1 MINFKEYIEKREE
14 LDESLIGAGKSIGKF
29 VGGSVGNLLG
39 QTGRG
44 VLNLGSGVG
53 EVGLGALGAAG
64 NIIKGT
70 AQAAVGDKERSLRSF
85 GKVKRNISNIG
96 SGIVDAGKGAVQ
108 LAGAATGITPFLR
121 GVQASSEEG
130 IHPFSK
136 DRNKA
141 QELFGFNAN
150 KPEQEQEREQEREI
164 KRSSISRPKP
174 GDMFV
179 LSPVTDSKN
188 VVSYIDEVYKQEKE
202 GKKLI
207 TYDAKEF
214 VGNVLVSY
222 SNCRNKNPK
231 TDKKLDYILKEYFPE
246 YKIIKMKTFE
256 SLGIRMDSGSIL
268 RIKNFINSVISLEIE
283 SKEEVTYLPE
293 DPVRFRKDLIEL
305 HNNVLNT
312 NNFSK
317 NLSSGIKDLKK
328 KVVRILNHYYP
339 EKEVKI
345 EVKKTS

>member
-1 MINFKEYIEKREE
+1 MLTFKEYIEKREE
-14 LDESLIGAGKSIGKF
+14 LDESLLDAGKSVGRF
-29 VGGSVGNLLG
+29 VGGFGGNLLG
-39 QTGRG
+39 QSTRG
-44 VLNLGSGVG
+44 LWNLGKGASK
-53 EVGLGALGAAG
+53 VGLGTLGTAA
-64 NIIKGT
+64 NVVTGT
-70 AQAAVGDKERSLRSF
+70 AQAAIGDKERFLRSLGRA
-85 GKVKRNISNIG
+85 GKGISTVG

-136 DRNKA
+136 DRNQA
-141 QELFGFNAN
+141 QQLFGFNAN
-150 KPEQEQEREQEREI
+150 KPEPEQEQEREI
-164 KRSSISRPKP
+164 KRSSIPRPKR
-174 GDMFV
+174 GEVFF
-179 LSPVTDSKN
+179 LSPITNSKN
-188 VVSYIDEVYKQEKE
+188 VVNYIDEVYKEEKE
-202 GKKLI
+202 GKKLV

-214 VGNVLVSY
+214 IGNVLVSY

-246 YKIIKMKTFE
+246 YKIIRMKTFE
-256 SLGIRMDSGSIL
+256 GLGIKMDSGSIL
-268 RIKNFINSVISLEIE
+268 RIKNFINSIILLEIE

-317 NLSSGIKDLKK
+317 NLSSEIKDLKK
-328 KVVRILNHYYP
+328 QVVRILNHYYP

-345 EVKKTS
+345 EVRKTS